1 MHDAAASAPESSG
14 AQLPRG
20 TPRLLAA
27 ATSTDPARPRRY
39 PGMDD
44 LRRHLVDSRLA
55 GSVATPPSST
65 LGNITRLIAG
75 SADYTF
81 GLDDW
86 RTSTVLEAVEA
97 VRALCGGDP
106 GGARQ
111 DGPGWIDPDLAVA
124 GIVTHRDRLRA
135 FVEGG
140 GGRVLLASGHPTGLL
155 AHYAAIA
162 RVLQGAGSELL
173 APLDDVR
180 LPRTDDAATG
190 PARGIRFLDG
200 VACVWNGGDLLHTH
214 RARYMEA
221 MLDELGGGPGVV
233 DLVVAD
239 HGMAGAAIARGLPT
253 LSIADVNDPALPLAQ
268 VRGRTDAVLGL
279 DDNLAPRL
287 LVPVTQ
293 AMLAW

>member
-1 MHDAAASAPESSG
+1 MPDAQQTGPDAAPAG
-14 AQLPRG
+14 AKPPAAG
-20 TPRLLAA
+20 PPAA
-27 ATSTDPARPRRY
+27 APARPRRH
-39 PGMDD
+39 PGMDH
-44 LRRHLVDSRLA
+44 LRRHLLDSRLA
-55 GSVATPPSST
+55 GAVATPPSST
-65 LGNITRLIAG
+65 LGNSAKLIAG
-75 SADYTF
+75 HPDYTF

-86 RTSTVLEAVEA
+86 RDATVLEAVDA
-97 VRALCGGDP
+97 VRELCGGDP

-111 DGPGWIDPDLAVA
+111 NGPGWVDPDLAVA

-140 GGRVLLASGHPTGLL
+140 GGRVLLATGHPTGLL
-155 AHYAAIA
+155 AHYATIA

-173 APLDDVR
+173 APLDDTR
-180 LPRTDDAATG
+180 LSRTDDAATG

-214 RARYMEA
+214 RSRYMEA

-233 DLVVAD
+233 DLVVSD
-239 HGMAGAAIARGLPT
+239 HGMAGAAIARGLAT

-268 VRGRTDAVLGL
+268 TRGRTDAVLGI

-287 LVPVTQ
+287 FLPVTQ

>member
-1 MHDAAASAPESSG
+1 
-14 AQLPRG
+14 
-20 TPRLLAA
+20 
-27 ATSTDPARPRRY
+27 
-39 PGMDD
+39 MDD
-44 LRRHLVDSRLA
+44 LRRHLLDSGLA
-55 GSVATPPSST
+55 GAVATPPRST
-65 LGNITRLIAG
+65 LANSVLLVAG
-75 SADYTF
+75 HPDYTF

-86 RTSTVLEAVEA
+86 RTATVLDAVGA
-97 VRALCGGDP
+97 IRALCGGDP

-111 DGPGWIDPDLAVA
+111 DGPGHIDPDLTVA
-124 GIVTHRDRLRA
+124 GILTHRDRLRA

-140 GGRVLLASGHPTGLL
+140 GGRVLFATAHPTGLL
-155 AHYAAIA
+155 SHYATIA

-180 LPRTDDAATG
+180 LPRTGDAVTG

-200 VACVWNGGDLLHTH
+200 VACVFNGGDLLHTH
-214 RARYMEA
+214 RSRYMEA

-239 HGMAGAAIARGLPT
+239 HGMAGAAIARGLAT

-268 VRGRTDAVLGL
+268 VRGRTDAVLCL

-287 LVPVTQ
+287 FVPVTQ
-293 AMLAW
+293 AMLSW